1 MHMVNAAVLE
11 KWTSLA
17 DEAVVSHVLDGR
29 VALFELLMRRHHER
43 LSGVVHAIVHDG
55 AEAEEVLQ
63 EAFVTAYAHL
73 RRCDGRGSFTRWL
86 TQIAI
91 NEALV
96 RAGDARCARRALFDR
111 AGARALRNFA
121 SLPGR
126 CDRVVTAVLARIG

>member
-11 KWTSLA
+11 EWTILP

-43 LSGVVHAIVHDG
+43 LSGVVRGIVRDG
-55 AEAEEVLQ
+55 AEAEDVMQ
-63 EAFVTAYAHL
+63 QAFVTAYAHL
-73 RRCDGRGSFTRWL
+73 RRFDGRGSFTRWL
-86 TQIAI
+86 TKIAI
-91 NEALV
+91 NEALM
-96 RAGDARCARRALFDR
+96 RAGDTRCARRALFDR
-111 AGARALRNFA
+111 VGARALRSFA